1 MAEKRKYPRI
11 NVSFPVECSVLP
23 QRKYFYTVSR
33 DLSLGGVKI
42 LSNIFLPKNDS
53 FKLTINLIDKTL
65 DVKAKVAWCNSER
78 MIDRYSA
85 GLEFIEI
92 NQTSHR
98 GLSSFLDKIFSV

>member
-1 MAEKRKYPRI
+1 MAEKRKHPRTNI
-11 NVSFPVECSVLP
+11 SFPVECSVLP

-78 MIDRYSA
+78 MMDRYSA
-85 GLEFIEI
+85 GLEFVEI
-92 NQTSHR
+92 NQTSQK
-98 GLSSFLDKIFSV
+98 GLSGFLDKIFLV